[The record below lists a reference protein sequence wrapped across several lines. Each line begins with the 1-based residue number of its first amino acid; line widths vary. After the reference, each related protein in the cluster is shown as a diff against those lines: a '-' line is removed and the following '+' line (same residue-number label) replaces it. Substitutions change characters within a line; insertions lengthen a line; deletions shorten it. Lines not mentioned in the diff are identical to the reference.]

1 MTAASSPHPLAAPGT
16 DRRGDRDLGRML
28 ATLRA
33 DAREGEFVFVTVPG
47 GAPRPAWAALAEATV
62 AEAEG
67 LSCVLRRAD
76 ADAHGL
82 DYGFSAAWLSLRAHS
97 ALDAVGLTAAVS
109 TALAR
114 HGIACNV
121 VAGFHHDHLLV
132 PADRL
137 DAARD
142 ALAELAA
149 AHAA

>member
-1 MTAASSPHPLAAPGT
+1 MTAATPTPPRPQTGN
-16 DRRGDRDLGRML
+16 RGDRDLARML

-33 DAREGEFVFVTVPG
+33 DLREGEFVFATAPG
-47 GAPRPAWAALAEATV
+47 DAPAPAWVALAEATV
-62 AEAEG
+62 REAEG

-82 DYGFSAAWLSLRAHS
+82 AYDFIAAWLSLRVHS

-109 TALAR
+109 AALAGQ
-114 HGIACNV
+114 GIACNV

-142 ALAELAA
+142 ALAGLAA